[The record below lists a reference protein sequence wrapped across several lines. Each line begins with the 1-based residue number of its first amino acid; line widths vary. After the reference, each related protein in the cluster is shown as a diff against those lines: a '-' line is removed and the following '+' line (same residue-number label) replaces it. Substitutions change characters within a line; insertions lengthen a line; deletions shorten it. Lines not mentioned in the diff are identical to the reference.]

1 MKRKSPIIYRSL
13 LREALLL
20 AWQRKTLWIFGF
32 FAAFVFTGGVFD
44 VAVTGLRRI
53 NFSGSVLNKL
63 FNVSFFGYGFFSNLV
78 SQIKIIGTFGTAGII
93 IFTTLIFIGLIF
105 LAVLSQTSLIHG
117 LKAVAHEHPNI
128 IRKRAQN
135 HFGRIFLI
143 DVMVKIIG
151 SAFVIITTLPFLWF
165 YSNSSLFGF
174 LIIFIQTV
182 LFFSVILI
190 LNIIAILAVIH
201 VIETGATVREAINH
215 AGNLFLSHW
224 LATFEFAVLLFLLIS
239 LSAFV
244 IFGFV
249 ILLTVPY
256 AFVYMFSI
264 LTGSFFIFVTANIL
278 FILFSLFC
286 IFAFCGAVITFQ
298 YGAWYLFYK
307 QMGDKIHKHLP
318 LSKTFRL
325 FRTL

>member
-1 MKRKSPIIYRSL
+1 MKRKSTMIYRSL

-44 VAVTGLRRI
+44 VAMTGLKRI
-53 NFSGSVLNKL
+53 SFGGSILNRL
-63 FNVSFFGYGFFSNLV
+63 FNASFGGYSYFGHLI
-78 SQIKIIGTFGTAGII
+78 SQIKIVGTFGTASII

-117 LKAVAHEHPNI
+117 LKAVSHEHPNI
-128 IRKRAQN
+128 IRKRAQD
-135 HFGRIFLI
+135 HIGRIFLI
-143 DVMVKIIG
+143 DIMVKMIG
-151 SAFVIITTLPFLWF
+151 SILVIVTTMPFLWF
-165 YSNSSLFGF
+165 YSNSSLLGF
-174 LIIFIQTV
+174 LIIFIQTL
-182 LFFSVILI
+182 LFFAVILI
-190 LNIIAILAVIH
+190 VNIIAILSVIH
-201 VIETGATVREAINH
+201 VIETGATIREAIKH
-215 AGNLFLSHW
+215 AGNLFISHW
-224 LATFEFAVLLFLLIS
+224 LATFEFAVLLFFLIA
-239 LSAFV
+239 LSAFI

-256 AFVYMFSI
+256 AFVYMFSV

-298 YGAWYLFYK
+298 YAAWYLFYK
-307 QMGDKIHKHLP
+307 QMGDNIHKHLP
-318 LSKTFRL
+318 LSKTLRL
-325 FRTL
+325 FKDL